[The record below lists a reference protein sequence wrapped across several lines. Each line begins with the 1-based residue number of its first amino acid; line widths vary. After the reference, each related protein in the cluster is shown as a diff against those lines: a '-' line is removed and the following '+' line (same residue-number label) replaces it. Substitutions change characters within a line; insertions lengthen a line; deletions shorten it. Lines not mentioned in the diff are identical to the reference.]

1 MAKSIS
7 KITVHNTEIIFLNTE
22 IGDYISLTDI
32 ARHKD
37 ATNMDDIIKNWL
49 RNRNTIELLG
59 FWETIYNPN
68 FKPVEF
74 DGFRKQAG
82 LNSFVMTPKRCIF
95 KQLNSI

>member
-1 MAKSIS
+1 MTKSTS

-37 ATNMDDIIKNWL
+37 SEHTDDIIKNWL

-59 FWETIYNPN
+59 FWETIYNP
-68 FKPVEF
+68 KIGRAHV
-74 DGFRKQAG
+74 
-82 LNSFVMTPKRCIF
+82 
-95 KQLNSI
+95 